1 MTEYRY
7 TVHVPLTQEA
17 ADDWDNL
24 WQSPDS
30 RTTVFTEAEF
40 TALQDGVFREFSD
53 RYHLLIDIEEEA
65 ALEYEDLDDAIGVTE
80 GYLAKSRSEV
90 EKSALRKLLD
100 AMRLAKKLGFY
111 VDIDAYML
119 LDLPLDSNA
128 KPVGGVKTSDE
139 TWRPEAGA
147 ASAGGSGGSIRS
159 RFGSGPSLD
168 VKGLAAFLE
177 EDARAHG
184 IQFMEDGWPQFPKGM
199 LLDEEPA
206 DMLPWRQRHA
216 AADPART
223 VVCHFD
229 SDEENYRRMARL
241 DEDMPEYRRFMGMA
255 GFDLSPRIQWDEKL
269 QRFNILLSMLATL
282 YVGNRGVKVMPNFRT
297 GDSGTFESLN
307 AYPHDALFAVG
318 SLGCA
323 DGHVELNDYYL
334 RMKSLVALPRK
345 LFYYG
350 TLKDEYRKTLDDVC
364 LDYKVFPDL
373 RSRTFHRDGSDGG
386 ANDTAGTTGT
396 TSTGKE
402 AGDGESA

>member
-1 MTEYRY
+1 MCKCCYY
-7 TVHVPLTQEA
+7 VHVPLTLEA
-17 ADDWDNL
+17 AEDWENL
-24 WQSPDS
+24 YRSPDS

-53 RYHLLIDIEEEA
+53 RYHLLIDVDEEA
-65 ALEYEDLDDAIGVTE
+65 GLEYEDLDDAIGVTE
-80 GYLAKSRSEV
+80 EYLAKSRSDV
-90 EKSALRKLLD
+90 ERSALRKLLD
-100 AMRLAKKLGFY
+100 AMRFAKKTGYY
-111 VDIDAYML
+111 VDIDAFTL
-119 LDLPLDSNA
+119 FGLDA

-139 TWRPEAGA
+139 TWRPETGA
-147 ASAGGSGGSIRS
+147 ASAGGVPGGGSIRS

-216 AADPART
+216 AADPACT

-241 DEDMPEYRRFMGMA
+241 DEDLPEYRRFMGMA

-323 DGHVELNDYYL
+323 DGHVELNDFYL
-334 RMKSLVALPRK
+334 RMKSLVALPKK

-350 TLKDEYRKTLDDVC
+350 TLRDEYRKTLDDVC

-373 RSRTFHRDGSDGG
+373 RSRTFHRDGSDG
-386 ANDTAGTTGT
+386 AAGG
-396 TSTGKE
+396 TGKE
-402 AGDGESA
+402 ADDGESA

>member
-1 MTEYRY
+1 MCKCCYY
-7 TVHVPLTQEA
+7 VHVPLTPEA
-17 ADDWDNL
+17 AEDWENL
-24 WQSPDS
+24 YRSPDS

-53 RYHLLIDIEEEA
+53 RYHLLIDVDEEA
-65 ALEYEDLDDAIGVTE
+65 GLEYEDLDDAIGVTE
-80 GYLAKSRSEV
+80 EYLAKSRSDV
-90 EKSALRKLLD
+90 ERSALRKLLD
-100 AMRLAKKLGFY
+100 AMRFAKKTGYY
-111 VDIDAYML
+111 VDIDAFTL
-119 LDLPLDSNA
+119 FGLDA

-147 ASAGGSGGSIRS
+147 ASAGGVPVGGSIRS

-206 DMLPWRQRHA
+206 DMLPWRQRYA

-229 SDEENYRRMARL
+229 SDEENYKRMAHL
-241 DEDMPEYRRFMGMA
+241 DEDLPEYRRFMGMA

-318 SLGCA
+318 ALGCA
-323 DGHVELNDYYL
+323 DGHVELNDFYL
-334 RMKSLVALPRK
+334 RMKSLVALPKK

-350 TLKDEYRKTLDDVC
+350 TLRDEYRKTLDDVC

-373 RSRTFHRDGSDGG
+373 RSRTFHRDGSDG
-386 ANDTAGTTGT
+386 AAGG
-396 TSTGKE
+396 TGKE
-402 AGDGESA
+402 ADDGESA